1 MHEHIEDIKRLR
13 NETGC
18 GLVNAKKILEETNW
32 DFGKALLRIEKDN
45 IGRAT
50 VLADRPA
57 DNGRVEQYAHP
68 GNRLAVLVEVNC
80 ETDFAANTEDF
91 KNFCE
96 QVAMQIAAMNP
107 RFLNRHDVSD
117 EAKDDILDKFTRWAH
132 GLAGDFSDE
141 ELDEKVRE
149 RMERWYT
156 EVCLLEQR
164 SIHEHTKSVDEV
176 RAALSAKLRENI
188 VIRRWARWELGQQ

>member
-18 GLVNAKKILEETNW
+18 GLVNAKRILEETNW
-32 DFGKALLRIEKDN
+32 DYRKALARVEKEN

-50 VLADRPA
+50 VLSERKA
-57 DNGRVEQYAHP
+57 DNGRVEEYAHP

-80 ETDFAANTEDF
+80 ETDFAAQTQDF
-91 KNFCE
+91 KAFCE
-96 QVAMQIAAMNP
+96 QIAMQIAAMNP
-107 RFLNRHDVSD
+107 QFMDRPSVTK
-117 EAKDDILDKFTRWAH
+117 EAQKDILDKFTRWAD
-132 GLAGDFSDE
+132 GLAGNLTIE
-141 ELDEKVRE
+141 EKQAKVHD

-164 SIHEHTKSVDEV
+164 SIHEHTKSVEEF
-176 RAALSAKLRENI
+176 RAALSAKLGENI
-188 VIRRWARWELGQQ
+188 VIKRWVRWELGQE